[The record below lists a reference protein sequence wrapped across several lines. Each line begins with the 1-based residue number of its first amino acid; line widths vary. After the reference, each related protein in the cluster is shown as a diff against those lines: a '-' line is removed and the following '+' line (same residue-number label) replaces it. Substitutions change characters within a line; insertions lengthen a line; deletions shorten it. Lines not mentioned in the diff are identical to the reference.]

1 MCCNVP
7 NAMMKAK
14 EKLQQ
19 IEQLVERQK
28 TSETLKQEERVKVT
42 LKSTLINQLAKLE
55 AEQQNITLHS

>member
-1 MCCNVP
+1 
-7 NAMMKAK
+7 MMKAK

-55 AEQQNITLHS
+55 AEQ